1 MALRADLAEE
11 LLAINRLESQ
21 TFDLVDDDVR
31 EELRRLADEKKAHA
45 LVLLGLLQRLDPK
58 FAAAGRSAGSVGG
71 GHERAALVPSGDQ
84 ADVAQLARASPC
96 HGEGRGFEPHH
107 PLLKGTPRSG
117 GAFGFLGVGRGGG
130 QLAASARLAMAKV
143 VGSSPIIRS

>member
-1 MALRADLAEE
+1 VRLTELHSDLVALRADLAEE

-58 FAAAGRSAGSVGG
+58 FAT
-71 GHERAALVPSGDQ
+71 RA
-84 ADVAQLARASPC
+84 
-96 HGEGRGFEPHH
+96 
-107 PLLKGTPRSG
+107 
-117 GAFGFLGVGRGGG
+117 
-130 QLAASARLAMAKV
+130 
-143 VGSSPIIRS
+143 

>member
-1 MALRADLAEE
+1 MRLTELHSDLVALRADLAEE

-58 FAAAGRSAGSVGG
+58 FAGQRS
-71 GHERAALVPSGDQ
+71 
-84 ADVAQLARASPC
+84 
-96 HGEGRGFEPHH
+96 
-107 PLLKGTPRSG
+107 
-117 GAFGFLGVGRGGG
+117 
-130 QLAASARLAMAKV
+130 
-143 VGSSPIIRS
+143 

>member
-58 FAAAGRSAGSVGG
+58 FGGSRGLGDGVTRPVALWY
-71 GHERAALVPSGDQ
+71 HRATT
-84 ADVAQLARASPC
+84 R
-96 HGEGRGFEPHH
+96 
-107 PLLKGTPRSG
+107 
-117 GAFGFLGVGRGGG
+117 
-130 QLAASARLAMAKV
+130 M
-143 VGSSPIIRS
+143 

>member
-1 MALRADLAEE
+1 VRLTELHHDLVALRADLAEE

-58 FAAAGRSAGSVGG
+58 FA
-71 GHERAALVPSGDQ
+71 GH
-84 ADVAQLARASPC
+84 
-96 HGEGRGFEPHH
+96 RG
-107 PLLKGTPRSG
+107 
-117 GAFGFLGVGRGGG
+117 
-130 QLAASARLAMAKV
+130 
-143 VGSSPIIRS
+143 

>member
-1 MALRADLAEE
+1 MRLTELHHDLVALRADLAEE

-58 FAAAGRSAGSVGG
+58 FAG
-71 GHERAALVPSGDQ
+71 Q
-84 ADVAQLARASPC
+84 
-96 HGEGRGFEPHH
+96 RG
-107 PLLKGTPRSG
+107 
-117 GAFGFLGVGRGGG
+117 
-130 QLAASARLAMAKV
+130 
-143 VGSSPIIRS
+143 

>member
-1 MALRADLAEE
+1 VRLTELHSDLVALRADLAEE

-58 FAAAGRSAGSVGG
+58 FAGSRS
-71 GHERAALVPSGDQ
+71 
-84 ADVAQLARASPC
+84 
-96 HGEGRGFEPHH
+96 
-107 PLLKGTPRSG
+107 
-117 GAFGFLGVGRGGG
+117 
-130 QLAASARLAMAKV
+130 
-143 VGSSPIIRS
+143 

>member
-1 MALRADLAEE
+1 VRLTELHSDLVALRADLAEE

-58 FAAAGRSAGSVGG
+58 FA
-71 GHERAALVPSGDQ
+71 GH
-84 ADVAQLARASPC
+84 
-96 HGEGRGFEPHH
+96 RG
-107 PLLKGTPRSG
+107 
-117 GAFGFLGVGRGGG
+117 
-130 QLAASARLAMAKV
+130 
-143 VGSSPIIRS
+143 

>member
-1 MALRADLAEE
+1 VRLTELHSDLVALRADLAEE

-58 FAAAGRSAGSVGG
+58 FAGTRS
-71 GHERAALVPSGDQ
+71 
-84 ADVAQLARASPC
+84 
-96 HGEGRGFEPHH
+96 
-107 PLLKGTPRSG
+107 
-117 GAFGFLGVGRGGG
+117 
-130 QLAASARLAMAKV
+130 
-143 VGSSPIIRS
+143 

>member
-1 MALRADLAEE
+1 MRLTELHSDLVALRADLAEE

-58 FAAAGRSAGSVGG
+58 FAN
-71 GHERAALVPSGDQ
+71 RA
-84 ADVAQLARASPC
+84 
-96 HGEGRGFEPHH
+96 
-107 PLLKGTPRSG
+107 
-117 GAFGFLGVGRGGG
+117 
-130 QLAASARLAMAKV
+130 
-143 VGSSPIIRS
+143 

>member
-1 MALRADLAEE
+1 VRLTELHHDLVALRADLAEE

-58 FAAAGRSAGSVGG
+58 FAG
-71 GHERAALVPSGDQ
+71 Q
-84 ADVAQLARASPC
+84 
-96 HGEGRGFEPHH
+96 RG
-107 PLLKGTPRSG
+107 
-117 GAFGFLGVGRGGG
+117 
-130 QLAASARLAMAKV
+130 
-143 VGSSPIIRS
+143 

>member
-1 MALRADLAEE
+1 MRLTELHSDLVALRADLAEE

-58 FAAAGRSAGSVGG
+58 FGGS
-71 GHERAALVPSGDQ
+71 
-84 ADVAQLARASPC
+84 
-96 HGEGRGFEPHH
+96 RG
-107 PLLKGTPRSG
+107 
-117 GAFGFLGVGRGGG
+117 
-130 QLAASARLAMAKV
+130 
-143 VGSSPIIRS
+143 

>member
-1 MALRADLAEE
+1 VRLTELHSDLVALRADLAEE

-58 FAAAGRSAGSVGG
+58 FAG
-71 GHERAALVPSGDQ
+71 P
-84 ADVAQLARASPC
+84 
-96 HGEGRGFEPHH
+96 RG
-107 PLLKGTPRSG
+107 
-117 GAFGFLGVGRGGG
+117 
-130 QLAASARLAMAKV
+130 
-143 VGSSPIIRS
+143 

>member
-1 MALRADLAEE
+1 MRLTELHSDLVALRADLAEE

-58 FAAAGRSAGSVGG
+58 FA
-71 GHERAALVPSGDQ
+71 GH
-84 ADVAQLARASPC
+84 
-96 HGEGRGFEPHH
+96 RG
-107 PLLKGTPRSG
+107 
-117 GAFGFLGVGRGGG
+117 
-130 QLAASARLAMAKV
+130 
-143 VGSSPIIRS
+143 